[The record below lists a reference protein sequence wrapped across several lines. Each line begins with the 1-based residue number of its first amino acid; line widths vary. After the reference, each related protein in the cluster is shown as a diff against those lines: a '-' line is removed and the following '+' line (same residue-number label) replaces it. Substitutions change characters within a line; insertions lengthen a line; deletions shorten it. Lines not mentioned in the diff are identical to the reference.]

1 MTKAD
6 ILPQRYK
13 LTIEERRDFAQK
25 HLEWGRKLIARQRE
39 MVERHKAE
47 GRDPTAAQRLL
58 AVLEQTQEAFERD
71 LARLLR

>member
-1 MTKAD
+1 MAKAD
-6 ILPQRYK
+6 TSPQRHK
-13 LTIEERRDFAQK
+13 LTIEERRDFGRK
-25 HLEWGRKLIARQRE
+25 HLEWGRKLIVRQRE

-58 AVLEQTQEAFERD
+58 AVLEQTQLAFERD